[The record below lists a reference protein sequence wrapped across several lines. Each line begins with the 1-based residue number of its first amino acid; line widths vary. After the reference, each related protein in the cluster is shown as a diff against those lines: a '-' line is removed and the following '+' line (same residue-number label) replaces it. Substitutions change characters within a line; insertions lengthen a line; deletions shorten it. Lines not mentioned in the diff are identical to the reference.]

1 MLKKIALATALLGFM
16 ATPALAGH
24 CPKDAK
30 AIEAALAKATNLS
43 DADKAAI
50 TAMKDEGMALHNAGD
65 HRASEAKL
73 AEAMRMILTG
83 M

>member
-1 MLKKIALATALLGFM
+1 MLKKIALATALLGFL

-24 CPKDAK
+24 CPADAK

-43 DADKAAI
+43 DAQKAEV
-50 TAMKDEGMALHNAGD
+50 TALKDEGMALHNAGD
-65 HRASEAKL
+65 HRASEAKM
-73 AEAMRMILTG
+73 AEAMRKILLE

>member
-1 MLKKIALATALLGFM
+1 MLKKIALATALLGFL

-24 CPKDAK
+24 CPADAA
-30 AIEAALAKATNLS
+30 AIDAALAKATNL
-43 DADKAAI
+43 DAGQKAEI
-50 TAMKDEGMALHNAGD
+50 TALRDEGMALHNAGD

-73 AEAMRMILTG
+73 AEAMRKILLG

>member
-1 MLKKIALATALLGFM
+1 MLKKFALATAMLGFL

-24 CPKDAK
+24 CPADGK

-43 DADKAAI
+43 DADKAEI
-50 TAMKDEGMALHNAGD
+50 TALKDEGMALHSAGD
-65 HRASEAKL
+65 HRASEAKM
-73 AEAMRMILTG
+73 AEAMRKILLG